1 MNNKESISLTS
12 TPGQNRVADYYF
24 FNTELD
30 EYEQRE
36 IKNP

>member
-12 TPGQNRVADYYF
+12 TPGENRVADDYF

-30 EYEQRE
+30 ENEQRE
-36 IKNP
+36 TKNP